1 MKGSVMGPL
10 PERKG
15 SELPLKA
22 GEAVIAQECDC
33 NGRQDP
39 EKYLRYIGPCQASQ
53 HDQPR
58 APPLPINTVTIAPSG
73 QTGMK
78 STKDFKRSTVGDG
91 ILEPSYRLAANPKHR
106 LITTLGRGYIR
117 SIHVLSPILR
127 VRIGVNSSRIDHH
140 YYQLMDILSVRNET
154 WRHL

>member
-39 EKYLRYIGPCQASQ
+39 EKYLRYIEPCQASQ
-53 HDQPR
+53 HDH
-58 APPLPINTVTIAPSG
+58 PLNCRVLFWWFIP
-73 QTGMK
+73 
-78 STKDFKRSTVGDG
+78 
-91 ILEPSYRLAANPKHR
+91 LLAAWVAESD
-106 LITTLGRGYIR
+106 L
-117 SIHVLSPILR
+117 
-127 VRIGVNSSRIDHH
+127 D
-140 YYQLMDILSVRNET
+140 D
-154 WRHL
+154 